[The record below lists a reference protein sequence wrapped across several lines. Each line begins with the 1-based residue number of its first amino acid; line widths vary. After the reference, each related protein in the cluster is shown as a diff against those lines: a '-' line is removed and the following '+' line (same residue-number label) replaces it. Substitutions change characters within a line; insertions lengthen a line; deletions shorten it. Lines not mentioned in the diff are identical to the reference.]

1 MYTDHL
7 NAEEI
12 VKLRDKVET
21 NVRSKLRI
29 PFNAG
34 AAALR
39 YEHSMG
45 QGLPDFIHRMSKADV
60 AA

>member
-1 MYTDHL
+1 M
-7 NAEEI
+7 
-12 VKLRDKVET
+12 RDWVET
-21 NVRSKLRI
+21 EVRATLKI
-29 PFNAG
+29 PFNPG

-45 QGLPDFIHRMSKADV
+45 QGLPEFIHRQS